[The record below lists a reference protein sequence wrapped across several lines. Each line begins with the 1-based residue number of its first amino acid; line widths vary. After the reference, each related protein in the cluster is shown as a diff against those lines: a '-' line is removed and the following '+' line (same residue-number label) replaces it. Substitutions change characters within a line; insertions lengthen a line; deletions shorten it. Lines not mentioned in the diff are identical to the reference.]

1 MEKLELDQRIRTKN
15 LELSKALQTID
26 RLKTIK
32 VELEERIKELEAR
45 EMVVNPCF
53 NE

>member
-26 RLKTIK
+26 RLKTIT
-32 VELEERIKELEAR
+32 VELEERIKELEAFAVR
-45 EMVVNPCF
+45 SSRNGR
-53 NE
+53 